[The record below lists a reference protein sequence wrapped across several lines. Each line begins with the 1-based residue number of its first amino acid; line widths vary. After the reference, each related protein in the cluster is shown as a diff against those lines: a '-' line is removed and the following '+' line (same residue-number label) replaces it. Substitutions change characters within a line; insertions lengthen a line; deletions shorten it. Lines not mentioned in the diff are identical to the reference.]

1 MQAVELFIP
10 DLQVYIAAVF
20 VQFVDIDGALVHE
33 ITQVTLLDQVRFV
46 EVAVQ
51 ADKLLRQCRQ
61 LPPGTR
67 YDLRLA
73 EIEKQRDGQRQHQ
86 QARHGGIEAQVVP
99 LLVEFIEVAALD
111 DRIEARDHGVL
122 EAGIVEIGIV
132 QRIGDI
138 GVCPVD
144 VALFEQARGQR
155 EQRLVLLHRK
165 AYVHRGG
172 QDQVAFLHRAVARLP
187 VGFGQAHR
195 PHGIGMGLGIARTEY
210 AFEDF
215 ERPVRLS
222 LLHEL
227 ESPFGLP
234 VRGTDGQQR
243 QQRIAAA
250 ADLPLIFVRQLAIVG
265 VFYQVLVIADRVPVI
280 AAFLVGRQP
289 SVVDRPENVV
299 GLQEKPRKG
308 VEERQP
314 QPALGEMIRVAEAAG
329 DPDIL
334 QDIIFGRVAQE
345 GFVVVDDLT
354 VDPVDVLRTPGTG
367 LAQPQL
373 LDARLFIAGIDFAA
387 VDRRIER
394 PQQVARH
401 SVTAADRGRTNQ
413 QGKEYEGKLFHSSK
427 ISRPAV
433 PGKTARI

>member
-1 MQAVELFIP
+1 
-10 DLQVYIAAVF
+10 
-20 VQFVDIDGALVHE
+20 
-33 ITQVTLLDQVRFV
+33 
-46 EVAVQ
+46 
-51 ADKLLRQCRQ
+51 
-61 LPPGTR
+61 
-67 YDLRLA
+67 
-73 EIEKQRDGQRQHQ
+73 
-86 QARHGGIEAQVVP
+86 
-99 LLVEFIEVAALD
+99 
-111 DRIEARDHGVL
+111 
-122 EAGIVEIGIV
+122 
-132 QRIGDI
+132 
-138 GVCPVD
+138 
-144 VALFEQARGQR
+144 
-155 EQRLVLLHRK
+155 
-165 AYVHRGG
+165 
-172 QDQVAFLHRAVARLP
+172 
-187 VGFGQAHR
+187 
-195 PHGIGMGLGIARTEY
+195 MGLGIARTEY
-210 AFEDF
+210 AFEYF

-227 ESPFGLP
+227 ESPLGLP

-243 QQRIAAA
+243 QQRIAAT
-250 ADLPLIFVRQLAIVG
+250 ADFPLIFVRQMAVVG

-289 SVVDRPENVV
+289 SVVDKPENVV
-299 GLQEKPRKG
+299 GLQEKPRQG

-345 GFVVVDDLT
+345 GFVVVDDFA
-354 VDPVDVLRTPGTG
+354 VDPVDVLRTPGTA